1 MHNLLQIA
9 QVLKSN
15 GTDGELVMSFRECGP
30 EEIDQNEPVFIYF
43 DGLPVPFFIESLV
56 RRGNK
61 KALVHLT
68 GICSLEDAE
77 EIAGKAVYSEA
88 VDGNDALA
96 DGLGALEGWLL
107 LTPANDGLT
116 DESCE
121 ADIEDDDDT
130 EDAPEYDDALLDVEE
145 IGEITGYLDIPENP
159 CLEVDT
165 KKGTVII
172 PFHEDLIISFD
183 PENREII
190 MDLPEGLV

>member
-43 DGLPVPFFIESLV
+43 DGLPVPFFIESFV
-56 RRGNK
+56 RRGNR

-77 EIAGKAVYSEA
+77 EIAGKAVYSET
-88 VDGNDALA
+88 VGSEGNDVLA

-107 LTPANDGLT
+107 LVPTDDGRP
-116 DESCE
+116 EE
-121 ADIEDDDDT
+121 ACGEDDD
-130 EDAPEYDDALLDVEE
+130 ALDVEE
-145 IGEITGYLDIPENP
+145 IGVITGYLDIPENP